1 MSLSSKIKKKLNK
14 YYENKNTSKEYFIN
28 ELSKL
33 DGGNFPDINNS
44 KILGKGSYSTVYEID
59 NSRAIKLFDID
70 NNDIYKKTILEN
82 IKNNL
87 IDFNK
92 LDKDIKNYTTYISTK
107 NININE
113 EGNKFYYYV
122 IKCDNDLTK
131 YKNNKSIL
139 QEGFNILKE
148 LSEKDNN
155 IHFIHGDIKLE
166 NMMICKNNNVL
177 IHDLDGCFVYDTKSL
192 INISSNPYERDIIV
206 TPFMCNPIFIWYN
219 MTLSQNLIE
228 SDSDLMK
235 YLYENIEQCEK
246 MWNIYLSPLGK
257 NKSKVKEIFK
267 DLYGFNIKDYI
278 KNNIETFYVEN
289 NIKKFKSWLLNNL
302 KLCDLYSYY
311 MSLIHDRIQF
321 NNLVEDIKLYIQNRL
336 NIKIMKHSGGKSK
349 TYKNNLLIKNHK
361 NNKSLYIRNKSYILD
376 NSNRINIICIYD
388 ENIKYYLLEKNNKN
402 INLEDKEIILEE
414 TKDFLK
420 ITFVKSNKIEIF
432 IKK

>member
-1 MSLSSKIKKKLNK
+1 MSLPSKIKEKLNEYYKNK
-14 YYENKNTSKEYFIN
+14 YRSKEYYIT

-33 DGGNFPDINNS
+33 DGGNFPDLNNT
-44 KILGKGSYSTVYEID
+44 KILGKGSYSTVYEVDD
-59 NSRAIKLFDID
+59 NIAIKVFNID
-70 NNDIYKKTILEN
+70 NNDIYIKTILEN
-82 IKNNL
+82 IKNTL

-92 LDKDIKNYTTYISTK
+92 LEKNIKNNTTYISTK
-107 NININE
+107 NINKE
-113 EGNKFYYYV
+113 ANKFYYYV
-122 IKCDNDLTK
+122 IKCENDLSK

-148 LSEKDNN
+148 LSEINN
-155 IHFIHGDIKLE
+155 DIHFIHGDIKLE

-177 IHDLDGCFVYDTKSL
+177 IHDLDGCFVYDTKTL

-219 MTLSQNLIE
+219 MTLSQNLIQN
-228 SDSDLMK
+228 DSDLMK

-257 NKSKVKEIFK
+257 NKNKVKDIFK
-267 DLYGFNIKDYI
+267 DLYGNTIKDYI
-278 KNNIETFYVEN
+278 KNNINTYFTEN
-289 NIKKFKSWLLNNL
+289 NTKEFKLWLLNNL
-302 KLCDLYSYY
+302 KLCDIYSYY
-311 MSLIHDRIQF
+311 MSLIHNNIQF
-321 NNLVEDIKLYIQNRL
+321 TNLIDDIKLYIQNRL
-336 NIKIMKHSGGKSK
+336 NIKIIKHSGGKSK
-349 TYKNNLLIKNHK
+349 SYKNNLLIKNHK

-388 ENIKYYLLEKNNKN
+388 EDVKYYLLEKNKKN

-420 ITFVKSNKIEIF
+420 ITFVKSNKIEIYV
-432 IKK
+432 KR